1 MGFIDDK
8 RSVSELPI
16 KPRRTKG
23 TYAYR
28 GRNHFASAVILGGS
42 LLGIAWM

>member
-8 RSVSELPI
+8 RSVSEYPI

-23 TYAYR
+23 TYAHR
-28 GRNHFASAVILGGS
+28 ARNYFASSVIAA
-42 LLGIAWM
+42 GILIGVIYM